1 MGRLMPWFKV
11 DDNLAF
17 HAKAVAAGN
26 PAMGLWVR
34 AGSWS
39 AQQLTDGFVPDHMF
53 PALGT
58 LAQAKRLVEVRL
70 WHREDGGYRFHEW
83 NRDGR
88 QPTRQDV
95 EKRRED
101 DRIRKAE
108 ARAAKAAKN
117 NQTRLKAVGD
127 E

>member
-1 MGRLMPWFKV
+1 MPWFKV

-17 HAKAVAAGN
+17 HAKVVAAGN

-39 AQQLTDGFVPDHMF
+39 ADQLTDGFVPDHML

-58 LAQAKRLVEVRL
+58 SAQAKRLVEVRL
-70 WHREDGGYRFHEW
+70 WEKADGGFRFHEW

-88 QPTRQDV
+88 QPTRADV
-95 EKRRED
+95 EKRREE
-101 DRIRKAE
+101 DRVRKAE
-108 ARAAKAAKN
+108 ARAAKAAQSRSKTGE
-117 NQTRLKAVGD
+117 TR
-127 E
+127 